1 MRISSADSGSSGCG
15 VPAAGIRACSA
26 IGRLAATVAATKRG
40 GVDWSPDGGAAP
52 RPGCSFP
59 AVDALLSLFP
69 PGSDADA
76 GGMLRVGG
84 CRADDLAAE
93 FGTPVLVVAEDAL
106 RARARE
112 YREELAARWPRSRV
126 VFASKAFPCTAV
138 QRVMVEEGLGLDVA
152 GGGEIVTALAAGA
165 DPALLVLHGNAKSD
179 EEIAMAAEHGIGLVV
194 VDNAD
199 DVDRLEATG
208 REHDA
213 LVRVI
218 PGVEAETHASV
229 LTGHE
234 GSKFGLAPA
243 AAVELIARIERS
255 PRLRMRGL
263 HAHVGSQI
271 LDVEPFARS
280 VAPLAALG
288 EFPVYDLGGGL
299 GARYTYDDRPPSVP
313 EYLDALIGAAREHLP
328 AEAEVIVEPGR
339 SMVAAAAATIYR
351 VVTVKRGA
359 VTFVAVD
366 GGMGDNLEVALF
378 GQRFEAAIA
387 DRLEAPDG
395 ELVTLVGRHCES
407 GDVLV
412 DGVRLDAPRVGDLVA
427 VPATGA
433 YCHTMANN
441 YNGNRRI
448 PVVFASGGAARLVV
462 RRETWDDL
470 LARDVG

>member
-1 MRISSADSGSSGCG
+1 
-15 VPAAGIRACSA
+15 
-26 IGRLAATVAATKRG
+26 
-40 GVDWSPDGGAAP
+40 
-52 RPGCSFP
+52 
-59 AVDALLSLFP
+59 VDALLSLFP
-69 PGSDADA
+69 PGSDLDADR
-76 GGMLRVGG
+76 MLRVGG
-84 CRADDLAAE
+84 CRADALAEE
-93 FGTPVLVVAEDAL
+93 FGTPVLVVSEQAL
-106 RARARE
+106 RTRARE
-112 YREELAARWPRSRV
+112 YAGELAARWPRSRV

-179 EEIAMAAEHGIGLVV
+179 EEIAMVAEHGIGLVV
-194 VDNAD
+194 VDNSD
-199 DVDRLEATG
+199 DVDRLEATVPRG
-208 REHDA
+208 RPQDV

-218 PGVEAETHASV
+218 PGVEADTHASV
-229 LTGHE
+229 LTGHA

-243 AAVELIARIERS
+243 AAAELIARIERS
-255 PRLRMRGL
+255 PRVRMQGL
-263 HAHVGSQI
+263 HVHVGSQI

-280 VAPLAALG
+280 VAPIAALG

-299 GARYTYDDRPPSVP
+299 GARYTYDDRPPSVA
-313 EYLDALIGAAREHLP
+313 EYLDALVGAAREHLP
-328 AEAEVIVEPGR
+328 AAAELIVEPGR
-339 SMVAAAAATIYR
+339 SMVASAAATLYR

-378 GQRFEAAIA
+378 GQRFEAGIA
-387 DRLEAPDG
+387 GRLDADG
-395 ELVTLVGRHCES
+395 GETVTVVGRHCES

-412 DGVRLDAPRVGDLVA
+412 DGVRLDAPRVGDLIA

-448 PVVFASGGAARLVV
+448 PVVFAGAGAARLVV
-462 RRETWDDL
+462 RRETWADL
-470 LARDVG
+470 LARDVE